1 LLLILLTYSRAMVL
15 TAHSALSRR
24 PGFFASVAR
33 RHVYAL
39 IPASGESGPHALA
52 VRDHAARHATRPRPS
67 HSTPTFV
74 TVATPLIPRDVEK
87 TCKDSLAA
95 DQAGGVVL
103 AQPLENCL
111 RDENNAKQQLDPVWL
126 TYPAPLR
133 ERCEKEAT
141 LLGEGSYVDLLTCIQ
156 MSDPAKI
163 TPAIDLKGARK
174 TRNKN

>member
-1 LLLILLTYSRAMVL
+1 MIVAFISI
-15 TAHSALSRR
+15 ALVSQFGS
-24 PGFFASVAR
+24 PLVVA
-33 RHVYAL
+33 
-39 IPASGESGPHALA
+39 
-52 VRDHAARHATRPRPS
+52 
-67 HSTPTFV
+67 
-74 TVATPLIPRDVEK
+74 VADRMPIINVEK

-95 DQAGGVVL
+95 DKAGGVVL
-103 AQPLENCL
+103 AQPLENCM

-163 TPAIDLKGARK
+163 TPAMDLKGASK
-174 TRNKN
+174 NRNKN